1 MKASLRLIALMFVSP
16 SIAFGAGFEIPEN
29 TTKSVARGG
38 TGVVSKSDPSAL
50 YFNPALLPRARG
62 LQILLDLN
70 VLDHNV
76 SFSRDDLVVGDTR
89 REFEPTENTD
99 GFFPAPFFAAS
110 YDFGIEGF
118 AVGVGAFGPSAYG
131 KRCLGK
137 RNGDACEYE
146 YSSSSKHMMV
156 DSNIVEVYFTLGAGY
171 MFDLGTGGKLS
182 IGLAGALAWQETNFS
197 VVVDEL
203 QVSPPFNEDPQQQ
216 SYMEAESL
224 SDFQPT
230 GFVGLAWEH
239 SGFRL
244 GASYRPPI
252 DWDTTGEFSL
262 DFPPAFSELAALD
275 GNTLNFKTKQA
286 GSLRAGVSYEH
297 GEHPG
302 ISGAPLFDVEFN
314 YVWEDWSRVD
324 NFIIEPQVQLLIVDV
339 PQPLNPVLQ
348 RKGWQDTHSFRLGGS
363 LGATTWLTL
372 MAGAS
377 YETAAMP
384 LEYTNID
391 FASWERASVGGGVSI
406 QALDWLE
413 VSLAY
418 SATFSPDRKVTN
430 GEVYQSIPTS
440 ACTGPDYLDDACA
453 TPGSPPGNPQNNGE
467 WSTFTQILSIG
478 TSFKF

>member
-1 MKASLRLIALMFVSP
+1 VRGSYGLIPIFLLVP
-16 SIAFGAGFEIPEN
+16 TIAFGAGFEVPEN

-38 TGVVSKSDPSAL
+38 TGAVSKADPSAL

-62 LQILLDLN
+62 IQVLLDLN
-70 VLDHNV
+70 VLKHDV

-118 AVGVGAFGPSAYG
+118 AAGVGVFGPSAYG

-137 RNGDACEYE
+137 RNGDTCEYE
-146 YSSSSKHMMV
+146 YSNSAKHMMV
-156 DSNIVEVYFTLGAGY
+156 DSDIVEVYFTLGAGY
-171 MFDLGTGGKLS
+171 TIDLGSGGNLS
-182 IGLAGALAWQETNFS
+182 FGLAGALAWQETNFS

-216 SYMEAESL
+216 SYMKAENL

-230 GFVGLAWEH
+230 GFVGVAWEH
-239 SGFRL
+239 SGFRV

-262 DFPPAFSELAALD
+262 EFPPAFSELAELD

-286 GSLRAGVSYEH
+286 GSLRAGISYEY

-302 ISGAPLFDVEFN
+302 LPSAPLFDIEFN

-324 NFIIEPQVQLLIVDV
+324 NFEIEPRVQLLIVDV
-339 PQPLNPVLQ
+339 PQPLNSVLQ

-363 LGATTWLTL
+363 FGATSWLTL
-372 MAGAS
+372 MAGAA

-384 LEYTNID
+384 IEYTNID
-391 FASWERASVGGGVSI
+391 FASWERTSFGGGLSVH
-406 QALDWLE
+406 ALDWLE

-418 SATFSPDRKVTN
+418 SATMSPDRTVTN
-430 GEVYQSIPTS
+430 GAVYQSIPTS
-440 ACTGPDYLDDACA
+440 GCTGPDYQDAACA
-453 TPGSPPGNPQNNGE
+453 NPGTPPGNPQNNGQ
-467 WSTFTQILSIG
+467 WSTFTQIISVG